1 MCIRD
6 RAETVGFV
14 DGGMYA
20 LPAVTTGPI
29 FFYNKTI
36 YDEMGFT
43 PPTTWE
49 ELAEQSKAIY
59 EKYGIPGF
67 AADSLTDLMPVS
79 YTHLDVYKRQD
90 LFRQLCHVFTSAPRG
105 S

>member
-1 MCIRD
+1 
-6 RAETVGFV
+6 
-14 DGGMYA
+14 MYA

-67 AADSLTDLMPVS
+67 AADSPDRPYAHAHHAV
-79 YTHLDVYKRQD
+79 RQRVHRHGEQVRS
-90 LFRQLCHVFTSAPRG
+90 L
-105 S
+105 